1 MIQLTQTP
9 INLGKA
15 VPEGMD
21 HSWSDRIGESDCQRQ
36 SIRSSNKAL
45 QQTLFRPEIVSGTP
59 PMPAIGTANDL
70 QSASFVIS
78 RDPLESIHD
87 QPKEI

>member
-1 MIQLTQTP
+1 MIRLIQTP
-9 INLGKA
+9 IHLGNA

-21 HSWSDRIGESDCQRQ
+21 HSCSDRIGESGCQRQ

-45 QQTLFRPEIVSGTP
+45 QQNLFRPEIVSGTP
-59 PMPAIGTANDL
+59 PMPAIGTANDP
-70 QSASFVIS
+70 QSASFVTS